1 MIQLLVNVFKCT
13 SFTADQLMSD
23 IPNYQS
29 LLPDPAATANR
40 QKKRKLKRFLKDDD
54 DEEEDEDTSD
64 ELRVCPSCEELLVR
78 HLARMSSEG
87 KTEVVGLY
95 EKMQVTMADAE
106 KLKPKYL
113 EMADS
118 LL

>member
-1 MIQLLVNVFKCT
+1 MLVIINRYVWLHALLYV
-13 SFTADQLMSD
+13 DQLMSD
-23 IPNYQS
+23 NPNYKS
-29 LLPDPAATANR
+29 ILPDPATVAAK
-40 QKKRKLKRFLKDDD
+40 QKKSKLKKILKDDD
-54 DEEEDEDTSD
+54 EDEEDTSD

-78 HLARMSSEG
+78 HLAKMSSEG
-87 KTEVVGLY
+87 KTVLLGLY
-95 EKMQVTMADAE
+95 EKMQATMNDAD